1 MCVCVCA
8 RALYPGGHGRVWT
21 QVRGSGTQV
30 RGSGTQVRGSGTQVR
45 GSVCR

>member
-1 MCVCVCA
+1 MCVCVCVCVCA
-8 RALYPGGHGRVWT
+8 GALYPGGHGRVWT

-30 RGSGTQVRGSGTQVR
+30 RVRGSGTQVR